1 MASNRIASPPVD
13 EAVALDKTW
22 RKMQYELEQIRRELN
37 ATSKAIGRLKGAGK
51 QDEEAEKLM
60 EATNEIKQR
69 LATKEAEVTGDGDEK
84 YLIAT
89 SEQALCAY
97 HLGDR
102 IYNAELPIRYAGYS
116 TCFRKEAAHGR
127 DTAGIFR
134 VHQFEKIEQFCITS
148 PNGNEPWEMFEE
160 MIQNSQDFYKEN
172 RRVDKSEG
180 DGPSAFAP
188 HRRRPPSRA
197 TMLDINLFRADK
209 GGNPDLI
216 RESQRSRF
224 ASVEL
229 VDEVIALDKAWR
241 ERQFELDKI
250 RQELNATSKKIGK
263 LKASKQEEEAKK
275 LMESTDEI
283 KKRLAAKEAEVQ
295 EAKSSLDAKL
305 TTIGNIVHESVPV
318 SDDEA
323 NNLIVRTWG
332 EKRVEEK
339 LKNHVDLCIM
349 LDIVALDK
357 ATEMKLWD
365 LYPSAYYVLN
375 FEPFEYLTVKEPLL
389 SVGQEDSTSY
399 NLLPI
404 QNFSGA
410 DVAGGRGYYLKDEGV
425 LLNLALINFG
435 LAFLRKRGFKPM
447 QTPFF
452 MRKETMGKCAQL
464 AQFDEE
470 LYKVRLMKYSL
481 HAYHAFTAQL
491 YAGYSTCFRKE
502 AGSHGRDTAGIFRV
516 HQFEKIEQ
524 FCVTSPNGNDSWET
538 HEEMLKNS
546 EDFYQEIGLPY
557 QVVSIVSGALN
568 DAAAKKYDLEAWF
581 PASKTF
587 RELVSC
593 SNCTDFQARRLGIG
607 YGQKKNDEQ
616 SKQFVHMLNSTLTA
630 TERTLCC
637 ILENFQKEDGVEV
650 PKALQPYMGGIEFLP
665 FKQPLD
671 VKQAADS
678 KSNKAKSK

>member
-1 MASNRIASPPVD
+1 
-13 EAVALDKTW
+13 
-22 RKMQYELEQIRRELN
+22 
-37 ATSKAIGRLKGAGK
+37 
-51 QDEEAEKLM
+51 
-60 EATNEIKQR
+60 
-69 LATKEAEVTGDGDEK
+69 
-84 YLIAT
+84 
-89 SEQALCAY
+89 
-97 HLGDR
+97 
-102 IYNAELPIRYAGYS
+102 
-116 TCFRKEAAHGR
+116 
-127 DTAGIFR
+127 
-134 VHQFEKIEQFCITS
+134 
-148 PNGNEPWEMFEE
+148 
-160 MIQNSQDFYKEN
+160 
-172 RRVDKSEG
+172 
-180 DGPSAFAP
+180 
-188 HRRRPPSRA
+188 
-197 TMLDINLFRADK
+197 MLDINLFRTDK

-216 RESQRSRF
+216 RESQRRRS

-283 KKRLAAKEAEVQ
+283 KKRLAAKEVEVQ
-295 EAKSSLDAKL
+295 EAKSTLDAKL
-305 TTIGNIVHESVPV
+305 TTIGNIVHDSVPV
-318 SDDEA
+318 SDDEVTGDGEDKY
-323 NNLIVRTWG
+323 LIATS
-332 EKRVEEK
+332 EQP
-339 LKNHVDLCIM
+339 LCAYHLGDRI
-349 LDIVALDK
+349 
-357 ATEMKLWD
+357 
-365 LYPSAYYVLN
+365 YPA
-375 FEPFEYLTVKEPLL
+375 
-389 SVGQEDSTSY
+389 D
-399 NLLPI
+399 LPI
-404 QNFSGA
+404 
-410 DVAGGRGYYLKDEGV
+410 K
-425 LLNLALINFG
+425 
-435 LAFLRKRGFKPM
+435 
-447 QTPFF
+447 
-452 MRKETMGKCAQL
+452 
-464 AQFDEE
+464 
-470 LYKVRLMKYSL
+470 
-481 HAYHAFTAQL
+481 

-524 FCVTSPNGNDSWET
+524 FYVTSPNGNDSWEA
-538 HEEMLKNS
+538 HEEMIKNS

-678 KSNKAKSK
+678 KANKSKSKGNAA